1 MMLSHSAAAH
11 TGRNGAAATRS
22 RTAPLARKRIVLELA
37 FADTFVLANAENDKQ
52 TLHNWG
58 ITDDTCL

>member
-58 ITDDTCL
+58 INDDTCL